1 MCGLTPRRLCAG
13 LRTGSRRGNVPKRP
27 QAFSTTMPF
36 RRQRVSLT
44 TIGMSA
50 PSAPPHKLRERFDC
64 LGQRMI
70 HRNAQSIGIH
80 HVHDSSKF
88 TPMRRAALLHI
99 KLPLMNHLMGQG
111 ASYGCDRLTGQ
122 ERSRETNDPP
132 CAVPFFR
139 RHEHCVAPCGS
150 QTGRPTP
157 SGGHSIEFQQAAGH
171 SGNRTGCTRAR
182 LIEARRRTGAR

>member
-1 MCGLTPRRLCAG
+1 MTHPLWRPMCGLTPRRLCAG

-36 RRQRVSLT
+36 RRQRLSLT

-139 RHEHCVAPCGS
+139 RHA
-150 QTGRPTP
+150 
-157 SGGHSIEFQQAAGH
+157 SIAWPRAAHKQAD
-171 SGNRTGCTRAR
+171 
-182 LIEARRRTGAR
+182 RRRQAGTPLNFNRRQAIPEIGQVARVPD